1 MLSKEEMGELA
12 RRKQPCPYGRGCKVG
27 SLECEN
33 CKFNRV
39 EALTKNTVGGD
50 TMASRCEGDTQA
62 VAMHLKHLRRMWLE
76 SSVRTAIK
84 RELQTNKK

>member
-12 RRKQPCPYGRGCKVG
+12 RRKQPCPYGRGCTVG

-39 EALTKNTVGGD
+39 EGLTKHTVGSD
-50 TMASRCEGDTQA
+50 TLASR
-62 VAMHLKHLRRMWLE
+62 
-76 SSVRTAIK
+76 
-84 RELQTNKK
+84 